1 MNAIR
6 DWASVICICILA
18 VTAIQYLS
26 PNGAMERAMQIVTGA
41 FLICSILL
49 PLSKALPQ
57 LAMEIPAFSSQIEPN
72 TQLEDTVDRQLY
84 EAAQSGITAV
94 VTREIGKMGLSCK
107 NVEINMDINE
117 SGSIVINQVKVFL
130 AQVTKEQCV
139 QAQMELQNIT
149 GLNMEV
155 VMDGG

>member
-1 MNAIR
+1 
-6 DWASVICICILA
+6 
-18 VTAIQYLS
+18 
-26 PNGAMERAMQIVTGA
+26 
-41 FLICSILL
+41 
-49 PLSKALPQ
+49 
-57 LAMEIPAFSSQIEPN
+57 
-72 TQLEDTVDRQLY
+72 
-84 EAAQSGITAV
+84 
-94 VTREIGKMGLSCK
+94 MGLSCK

-130 AQVTKEQCV
+130 AQATKEQCV